1 MHNIYVDSA
10 FKKITHRKYGV
21 CLIVFKI
28 HISDYHPYFGYK
40 AVWIKQMQ
48 PSSIQTFL
56 LNIYH
61 QYCDI
66 RCSLLCNFL
75 QGSYMLYIT
84 TWT

>member
-48 PSSIQTFL
+48 PSSIQSFFFF
-56 LNIYH
+56 NV
-61 QYCDI
+61 
-66 RCSLLCNFL
+66 FVK
-75 QGSYMLYIT
+75 YILSVL
-84 TWT
+84 